1 MQVLLLCHLEL
12 KAYLIFLTL
21 SLYPF
26 QSVCLSIYPPTY
38 LPTYLSSYLPLG
50 DITITA
56 YDSLNLQTYSLSSL
70 FDLK

>member
-38 LPTYLSSYLPLG
+38 LSSYLPLG